1 MIILTKCHLR
11 QDLDQAAGKSF
22 IFSRL
27 KKWSSFPFVSNSA
40 RATNSMHILL
50 DILRQIK
57 VDDMFYIRD
66 IKSPSRH
73 RRRHENWSPAGS
85 EVTKGCFTLL
95 LSSIAI
101 REKKRLRLFL

>member
-66 IKSPSRH
+66 IKSPSRD

-95 LSSIAI
+95 LSSIAV
-101 REKKRLRLFL
+101 REKKND